1 MTSVPSSTPGPLNPG
16 DVVSAAIQLYRDRF
30 KTYIGLST
38 VATLWV
44 ALPFF
49 ALSVLAIVMVSLS
62 LTNAAVW
69 SLFVLCAIF
78 LILYCWA
85 KYSLYTGLLARLS
98 FRELINEPETP
109 AQARRQ
115 IAPKLWSYLGLSL
128 LLLLIFIVA
137 FIGIYIAAAIVGF
150 TVAFGLGTLFNQL
163 FGDTG
168 AFIGGVLGGL
178 LVFGGFIIGIL
189 WVASRFFIAEVPISV
204 ETPTGASESIG
215 RSWSLTKKSIVRIQ
229 FVVVATYLAA
239 LPPALVFSIIP
250 QFFLFRLEPGT
261 TAYNVT
267 YLLIMLGS
275 VLISIATMPFW
286 QAVKGVLYYDLRS
299 RREGLDLSI

>member
-1 MTSVPSSTPGPLNPG
+1 MTSDPSSTPGPLNPG
-16 DVVSAAIQLYRDRF
+16 DVVSAAIRLYRDRF

-38 VATLWV
+38 IATLWV

-49 ALSVLAIVMVSLS
+49 VLSVLAFAMVNFSI
-62 LTNAAVW
+62 TNTAAW
-69 SLFVLCAIF
+69 ALFVLGAIF
-78 LILYCWA
+78 LFLYCWA
-85 KYSLYTGLLARLS
+85 KYSMYTGLLARLS
-98 FRELINEPETP
+98 FHELINEPETP
-109 AQARRQ
+109 DQARRQ
-115 IAPKLWSYLGLSL
+115 LAPKLWSYLGLSL

-137 FIGIYIAAAIVGF
+137 FIAIYLVAAIVGF
-150 TVAFGLGTLFNQL
+150 AVAFGVGALFTQFLGE
-163 FGDTG
+163 TG
-168 AFIGGVLGGL
+168 AVLGGILGGL
-178 LVFGGFIIGIL
+178 LIFGGFIIGML

-239 LPPALVFSIIP
+239 LPPALVFSFIP
-250 QFFLFRLEPGT
+250 QFFLFSLEPGT

-275 VLISIATMPFW
+275 ILISIATMPFW